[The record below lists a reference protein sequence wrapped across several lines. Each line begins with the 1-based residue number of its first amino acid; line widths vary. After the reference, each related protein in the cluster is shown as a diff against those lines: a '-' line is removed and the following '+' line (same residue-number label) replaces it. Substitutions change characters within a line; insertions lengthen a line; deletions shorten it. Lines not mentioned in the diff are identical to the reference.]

1 MKTTKSFMMAF
12 TSLFKKTFASD
23 SHMMLAGSLPMNI
36 KTTVMKEFPGRSIA
50 FATKDNGYEVELN
63 DGTILS
69 FDIEGK
75 LREVNHLQAPLSSLC
90 A

>member
-12 TSLFKKTFASD
+12 TSLFKKTFASH
-23 SHMMLAGSLPMNI
+23 SHMMLASSLPVNI
-36 KTTVMKEFPGRSIA
+36 KTTVTKEFPGRSIA
-50 FATKDNGYEVELN
+50 FATKDDGYVVELN
-63 DGTILS
+63 DSTTLS
-69 FDIEGK
+69 FDKEGT